1 MGLLCVYL
9 RDFESGAI
17 ELQKKMAVRLMR
29 AYGQM
34 RRGLWQVKYLI
45 EDHDIDAALVQ
56 RWLQDSYRLPQLGKW
71 HVLRA
76 LAEWATETA
85 QDDNLLV
92 VPTLKGVDRRFVDML
107 SVAYLRESP
116 IVVSSAAGL
125 NTTLRLNDLR
135 RDATIEVSRDGRNIA
150 RARRSDDLDEV
161 RRDLNCFCFGAGDH
175 DAFVS
180 MAESM
185 LIESPAERSER
196 IKKALREAKERGK
209 PIGAQREG
217 SHRFTNEQQGKG
229 GAATA
234 AKRKQAALGYYKP
247 WIPQLKAWKEEGRSS
262 REIAELLNGL
272 EVNSREGKQIRSAH
286 VCKIL
291 ALAEEAENAGAGA

>member
-1 MGLLCVYL
+1 MLSVDYL
-9 RDFESGAI
+9 RD
-17 ELQKKMAVRLMR
+17 
-29 AYGQM
+29 
-34 RRGLWQVKYLI
+34 
-45 EDHDIDAALVQ
+45 
-56 RWLQDSYRLPQLGKW
+56 
-71 HVLRA
+71 
-76 LAEWATETA
+76 
-85 QDDNLLV
+85 
-92 VPTLKGVDRRFVDML
+92 
-107 SVAYLRESP
+107 SP

-135 RDATIEVSRDGRNIA
+135 RDATIEVSRDGRKIA
-150 RARRSDDLDEV
+150 RARRSDDLDEA
-161 RRDLNCFCFGAGDH
+161 RRDLNCFWFCAGDR

-196 IKKALREAKERGK
+196 IKKALREAKERGR

-234 AKRKQAALGYYKP
+234 AKRKKAAFEYYKR
-247 WIPQLKAWKEEGRSS
+247 WIRQTAAWKEEGKST
-262 REIAELLNGL
+262 REIAALLTGL
-272 EVNSREGKQIRSAH
+272 GAKSRDGKQIRSVH

-291 ALAEEAENAGAGA
+291 AFAKEVENAGVGA